1 MGASPWRWKNFVI
14 QTHITTFKNP
24 PLANSGGF
32 FLTVA
37 GSLNK
42 TKPTSHM
49 NNKNN
54 AALDAAYIRDFD
66 YNPETYALKAL
77 IDIYLIAGLT
87 HYDAVLCALA
97 DYECNLQ
104 PPLQCAA

>member
-1 MGASPWRWKNFVI
+1 VVGIRNSSHNDFPKTHRWPTAV
-14 QTHITTFKNP
+14 
-24 PLANSGGF
+24 GF
-32 FLTVA
+32 FLPLLA
-37 GSLNK
+37 RS
-42 TKPTSHM
+42 TKQTTSHM
-49 NNKNN
+49 NNKDN
-54 AALDAAYIRDFD
+54 AVFNAAYIRDYD